1 MTTEERDLLL
11 SNVKAWMEPRL
22 APLEAFLAQM
32 QSEKPSTASEVSHG
46 LCADE
51 NCTVCTKLQ
60 QDLVQQAQDFIFE
73 TLHQSFVD
81 LGLVEISEVVA
92 KRFRELVSEQRDP
105 ALVING
111 LRIGA
116 PINAGSRT

>member
-1 MTTEERDLLL
+1 
-11 SNVKAWMEPRL
+11 
-22 APLEAFLAQM
+22 
-32 QSEKPSTASEVSHG
+32 
-46 LCADE
+46 
-51 NCTVCTKLQ
+51 
-60 QDLVQQAQDFIFE
+60 
-73 TLHQSFVD
+73 